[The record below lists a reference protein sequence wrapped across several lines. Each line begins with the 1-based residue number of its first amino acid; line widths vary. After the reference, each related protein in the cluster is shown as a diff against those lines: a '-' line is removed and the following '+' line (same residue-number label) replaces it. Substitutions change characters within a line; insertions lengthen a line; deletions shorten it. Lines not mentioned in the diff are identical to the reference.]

1 MSNWLSHDSIVG
13 HLGGYVDKA
22 LNPISWATKGKW
34 THLTSDVLP
43 AKVNGGLST
52 VMKPFDKVDQKVNL
66 VRKIPIVNR
75 ISNIVANKPGDA
87 LAIAAGAFYGGAA
100 ALGGGGAGG
109 AGGAGAGAGIEG
121 GGAIGTTSGFGGV
134 GTDGAVSGLSG
145 ASGIGGGGGGAPGVG
160 LQGSIEAIAP
170 TSLDTAGAVGQT
182 APGVVDAGGSA
193 IPTTSSGFGGVG
205 TDQGVAT
212 SPDGGAALQG
222 DSASASST
230 QQQQQMQQQKKKQQQ
245 QPMVPIYREPTND
258 QYAQIVANSNGAIA
272 QSSKT
277 VKTRGA
283 AASVMQSQHP
293 VDRNGMH
300 IAAIQEFNKQID
312 SLSSRIA
319 AIKAKRSKG
328 A

>member
-134 GTDGAVSGLSG
+134 GTDGAVSGLR
-145 ASGIGGGGGGAPGVG
+145 GGGGGGGGGWGGGGGGGGGWGGGGGGGRPELACRAASRRLPRRLSTPPAQSVKPRPAWWMLAAPPFRPHR
-160 LQGSIEAIAP
+160 A
-170 TSLDTAGAVGQT
+170 
-182 APGVVDAGGSA
+182 
-193 IPTTSSGFGGVG
+193 
-205 TDQGVAT
+205 
-212 SPDGGAALQG
+212 
-222 DSASASST
+222 ASA
-230 QQQQQMQQQKKKQQQ
+230 
-245 QPMVPIYREPTND
+245 
-258 QYAQIVANSNGAIA
+258 A
-272 QSSKT
+272 
-277 VKTRGA
+277 
-283 AASVMQSQHP
+283 
-293 VDRNGMH
+293 
-300 IAAIQEFNKQID
+300 
-312 SLSSRIA
+312 
-319 AIKAKRSKG
+319 
-328 A
+328 